1 MFAAMVA
8 VGNAWILITA
18 LPETVDVQTG
28 TLILA
33 TLTKAYVDGAVKTG
47 VVNVAFPA
55 ASNTMVCGAP
65 ESTV

>member
-1 MFAAMVA
+1 M
-8 VGNAWILITA
+8 
-18 LPETVDVQTG
+18 PETVDVQTG

-33 TLTKAYVDGAVKTG
+33 TLTKAYVDGAVNIG
-47 VVNVAFPA
+47 VVKVAFPA